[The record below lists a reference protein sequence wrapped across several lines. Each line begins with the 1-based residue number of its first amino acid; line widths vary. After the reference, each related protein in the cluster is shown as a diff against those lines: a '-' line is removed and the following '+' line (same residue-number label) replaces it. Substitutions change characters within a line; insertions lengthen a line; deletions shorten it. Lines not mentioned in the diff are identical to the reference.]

1 MLVVMDAGARPE
13 QIEAIVRH
21 VERMGL
27 KAHPIPGA
35 NRTAIGITGAQ
46 GTADPEILETFPG
59 VKEVIRVSHAYKLVS
74 REAKPDNSVISV
86 GGVDVGGRG
95 VVVVG
100 GPCAVES
107 LEQTRTIADAVRRAG
122 GQLFRGGA
130 YKPRTSPYSFQGL
143 GEAGLE
149 MLARVREEFDIP
161 VITEAIDHPTL

>member
-1 MLVVMDAGARPE
+1 MLVVMEAGARPE

-21 VERMGL
+21 VEKMGL

-35 NRTAIGITGAQ
+35 HRTAIGVTGAQ
-46 GTADPEILETFPG
+46 GAADPEILETFPG

-74 REAKPDNSVISV
+74 REAKPDDSVISV
-86 GGVDVGGRG
+86 GGVDVGGNG
-95 VVVVG
+95 IVVVG

-107 LEQTRTIADAVRRAG
+107 LEQTRTIAEGVKRAG

-143 GEAGLE
+143 GERGLE
-149 MLARVREEFDIP
+149 ILARVRD
-161 VITEAIDHPTL
+161 